1 MKSAVFFSML
11 FIYVMTTTVFSQVAV
26 PRESQR
32 QEIVQTIGDARVSII
47 YHRPNVKGRKI
58 WDGLVSYGKVW
69 RAGANEATIF
79 EVTRDVTVNGK
90 PLPAGKYSVH
100 MIPTASDW
108 TIIFNTRWDQ
118 PGSAEYDE
126 KLDALRVTSKPV
138 ASEFFETLV
147 YGFGETKPNSAIV
160 FLRWEKLRV
169 PFTVDTGDIYGRV
182 LTQLRDAIKNRKP
195 DDARPLNQA
204 VAYVYTF
211 RLKEN
216 YGEAIGWVDASITLG
231 ETFANLSQKARI
243 LKEQGKTSEAIAL
256 AEKAIA
262 VGKASIPPANIN
274 GINALQDTINEWK
287 TNK

>member
-1 MKSAVFFSML
+1 MKNAAFFSIL
-11 FIYVMTTTVFSQVAV
+11 FLTITSSLFSQVAV

-32 QEIVQTIGDARVSII
+32 QEIVQTIGDAKVSII

-58 WDGLVSYGKVW
+58 WDGLVPYGKVW

-79 EVTRDVTVNGK
+79 EVSRDVTINGK
-90 PLPAGKYSVH
+90 SLPAGKYSLH
-100 MIPTASDW
+100 MIPTATDW

-126 KLDALRVTSKPV
+126 KLDALRITSKPV

-147 YGFGETKPNSAIV
+147 YGFGETKPNSAVV

-169 PFTVDTGDIYGRV
+169 PFMVDTGDIHGRV
-182 LTQLRDAIKNRKP
+182 LAQLRDAIKNRKP
-195 DDARPLNQA
+195 DDARPVNQA
-204 VAYVYTF
+204 AAYVYTF

-216 YGEAIGWVDASITLG
+216 YAEAIGWADASIALG

-243 LKEQGKTSEAIAL
+243 LKEQGKTTEAIAL
-256 AEKAIA
+256 AEKAIT
-262 VGKASIPPANIN
+262 VGKASTPPANIN
-274 GINALQDTINEWK
+274 GINSLQNTINDWK
-287 TNK
+287 AN